1 MAQDKWDFDEW
12 AETYDMDVVRAA
24 RAEDWIFR
32 DYERVLDKVVEYC
45 ELDKNRYT
53 SVIDIG
59 TGTGNLAARFLA
71 RGLHVLGIE
80 PSGEMRK
87 ICQEKYPEMIV
98 EEGDFLTIPLYLP
111 RVDLV
116 VSAYALHHLTP
127 AEKVEAVIEMK
138 RLLNPKGRVVIA
150 DLMFR
155 NAAEERRI
163 RQALRETGRSDILDE
178 IKDEY
183 PGLFE
188 ELTIIFTEEGFSIQ
202 GERLTESVWIISAL
216 R

>member
-1 MAQDKWDFDEW
+1 
-12 AETYDMDVVRAA
+12 
-24 RAEDWIFR
+24 
-32 DYERVLDKVVEYC
+32 
-45 ELDKNRYT
+45 
-53 SVIDIG
+53 
-59 TGTGNLAARFLA
+59 
-71 RGLHVLGIE
+71 
-80 PSGEMRK
+80 MRK
-87 ICQEKYPEMIV
+87 ICQEKYPEIMV

-127 AEKVEAVIEMK
+127 VEKVEAVIETK
-138 RLLNPKGRVVIA
+138 RLLKPGGKVVIA

-163 RQALRETGRSDILDE
+163 QQALRETGRSDILDE
-178 IKDEY
+178 IKNEY

-202 GERLTESVWIISAL
+202 GERLTESVWIIGAF

>member
-1 MAQDKWDFDEW
+1 MTQEKWGFDEW

-24 RAEDWIFR
+24 RAEDWIYQ
-32 DYERVLDKVVEYC
+32 DYERILDKVMEYC
-45 ELDKNRYT
+45 ELAKNRYA

-59 TGTGNLAARFLA
+59 TGTGNLASRFLA

-80 PSGEMRK
+80 PSGEMRR
-87 ICQEKYPEMIV
+87 ICQEKYPEIMV

-116 VSAYALHHLTP
+116 VSAYALHRLTP

-138 RLLNPKGRVVIA
+138 RLLNPGGRVVIA

-163 RQALRETGRSDILDE
+163 KQVLQETGRSDILDE
-178 IKDEY
+178 IKDKY

-188 ELTIIFTEEGFSIQ
+188 ELTVIFTEEGFSIQ

>member
-1 MAQDKWDFDEW
+1 MSEDRWGFDEW
-12 AETYDMDVVRAA
+12 ARSYDMDVIRAA
-24 RAEDWIFR
+24 RAEDWIFQ

-45 ELDKNRYT
+45 DLDNNSYT

-59 TGTGNLAARFLA
+59 TGTGNLASRFLA

-80 PSGEMRK
+80 PSVEMRK
-87 ICQEKYPEMIV
+87 ICQEKYPEIMV

-127 AEKVEAVIEMK
+127 VEKVEAVIETK
-138 RLLNPKGRVVIA
+138 RLLKPGGKVVIA

-163 RQALRETGRSDILDE
+163 QQALRETGRSDILDE
-178 IKDEY
+178 IKNEY

-202 GERLTESVWIISAL
+202 GERLTESVWIIGAF

>member
-1 MAQDKWDFDEW
+1 MSEDVWGFDEW
-12 AETYDMDVVRAA
+12 AKSYDMDVVRAA
-24 RAEDWIFR
+24 RAEDWIFQ

-45 ELDKNRYT
+45 ALEKNNYST
-53 SVIDIG
+53 VIDIG
-59 TGTGNLAARFLA
+59 TGTGNLASRFLK
-71 RGLHVLGIE
+71 RGMYVMGIE
-80 PSGEMRK
+80 PSAEMRE
-87 ICQEKYPEMIV
+87 ICQQKYPEMIV
-98 EEGDFLTIPLYLP
+98 EEGDFLTIPLYVP
-111 RVDLV
+111 QVDLV
-116 VSAYALHHLTP
+116 VSSYALHHLTP

-138 RLLNPKGRVVIA
+138 RLLKPRGRIVIA

-163 RQALRETGRSDILDE
+163 RQALLETGRNDILRE
-178 IKDEY
+178 FEDEY

-202 GERLTESVWIISAL
+202 GERLTESIWIISAF

>member
-1 MAQDKWDFDEW
+1 MTQDKWGFDEW
-12 AETYDMDVVRAA
+12 AKSYDMDVIRAA
-24 RAEDWIFR
+24 RAEDWIFQ

-45 ELDKNRYT
+45 DLGRNKYT
-53 SVIDIG
+53 TVIDIG
-59 TGTGNLAARFLA
+59 TGTGNLAGRFLE
-71 RGLHVLGIE
+71 RGLHVIGIE
-80 PSGEMRK
+80 PSGEMRR

-116 VSAYALHHLTP
+116 VSAYALHHLTHS
-127 AEKVEAVIEMK
+127 EKVAAVIEMK
-138 RLLNPKGRVVIA
+138 RLLKPKGRVVIA

-163 RQALRETGRSDILDE
+163 RQALRETGRHDILDE

-188 ELTIIFTEEGFSIQ
+188 ELTVIFTEEGFSIQ
-202 GERLTESVWIISAL
+202 GERLTESVWIIRAL